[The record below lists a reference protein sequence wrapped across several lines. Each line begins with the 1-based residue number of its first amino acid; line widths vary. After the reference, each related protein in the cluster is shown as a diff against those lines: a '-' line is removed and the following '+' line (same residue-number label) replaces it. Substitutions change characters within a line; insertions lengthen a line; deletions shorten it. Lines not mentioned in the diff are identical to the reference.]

1 MFFLGDMVS
10 GKSQRALKIRTELP
24 IDLYVL
30 DLRNAK
36 KSTAIGSL
44 PVEEFQSAA
53 LTALWGGLSHPDIDW
68 DSHQHF
74 DWKSF
79 DDVVLAGGMAST
91 QSGDLASY
99 AIVGQGYLNVNMRFG
114 YHFTLI
120 DAVCGADPRL
130 NYAQIRFAG
139 GGGEY
144 AGRHLRVQFLEAVLQ
159 HYGFTTT
166 TKGDLIDGRLVERS
180 QEEIYE
186 LLDNLGKLLGATKLM
201 DLVLREGGQVPEL
214 VSQYLNGVYT
224 FTQ

>member
-1 MFFLGDMVS
+1 MFLLGDMVS

-36 KSTAIGSL
+36 KTTPTGSL
-44 PVEEFQSAA
+44 PVEDFQSAA

-68 DSHQHF
+68 CSHQHF

-120 DAVCGADPRL
+120 DSVCGADPRL

-144 AGRHLRVQFLEAVLQ
+144 AGRHLRVQFLETVLQ
-159 HYGFTTT
+159 HYGFTTN

-186 LLDNLGKLLGATKLM
+186 LLDDLGKLLGATKLM
-201 DLVLREGGQVPEL
+201 DLVLREDSQVPEL